1 MKTSPVYI
9 ELMDIGEIAP
19 ATLFQRL
26 LGLLFSAGA
35 LFQVLYL
42 GVMPGARWA
51 FEVGYLKPD
60 QY

>member
-9 ELMDIGEIAP
+9 ELMDIGELAP
-19 ATLFQRL
+19 AALFQRL
-26 LGLLFSAGA
+26 FRLLFLAGA

-42 GVMPGARWA
+42 GVMPGALWA
-51 FEVGYLKPD
+51 SKVGCLKPK